1 MAIICTIS
9 KKERVSSTINIIT
22 ALIIAVLTALFSVLA
37 YVVLN
42 HNVLNDDKVIL
53 WSSIIGIGL
62 LIISLI
68 TLSLWLAQNLKRLE
82 KMK

>member
-1 MAIICTIS
+1 MS

-22 ALIIAVLTALFSVLA
+22 ALIIAVLTALFSVFA

-53 WSSIIGIGL
+53 WSSIIGISL

-68 TLSLWLAQNLKRLE
+68 ILSLWLAQNLKRLE